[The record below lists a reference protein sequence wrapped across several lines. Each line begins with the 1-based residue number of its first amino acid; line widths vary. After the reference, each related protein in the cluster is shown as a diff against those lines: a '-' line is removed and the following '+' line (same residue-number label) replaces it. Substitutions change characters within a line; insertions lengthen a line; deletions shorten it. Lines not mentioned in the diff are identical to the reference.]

1 MLKPLVCHCHG
12 PLLRLMLSL
21 RPVPWRLAVE
31 RAGWCWCRFGDY
43 RKEDPQS
50 FSLHENMS
58 FYPQFM
64 FNLRRS
70 QFVQASCCPPGSAL
84 CSINSGSDHCWR
96 FTQVTQSLLWGMS
109 IL

>member
-1 MLKPLVCHCHG
+1 MALFWG
-12 PLLRLMLSL
+12 LMLSL
-21 RPVPWRLAVE
+21 GRALQTVQWRRAVE
-31 RAGWCWCRFGDY
+31 QAGWCWCRFGDY

-70 QFVQASCCPPGSAL
+70 QFVQASCCPPSIVL
-84 CSINSGSDHCWR
+84 CSINSGSGKCWR
-96 FTQVTQSLLWGMS
+96 FTQVT
-109 IL
+109 